1 MSNVEVKGKV
11 EGAKLATGGDGKS
24 MGMAAP
30 AVDGMGAVAAAG
42 APVKPQGLRYG
53 DYKKHNLGYPV
64 QEGQNWH
71 DLTPN
76 QRQQWFRNHEQR
88 WKQRMNEKQQ
98 GRGGMQPSLSFGQG

>member
-11 EGAKLATGGDGKS
+11 GGAVTVEGGKVS
-24 MGMAAP
+24 SP

-42 APVKPQGLRYG
+42 APVQPQGLRYG
-53 DYKKHNLGYPV
+53 NYKKHNLGYPV